1 MRGRTLAYLRTA
13 GDSTA
18 TGPRRNPV
26 ADVGSARFGIER
38 VDRDHAH
45 RPDIG
50 NRAHR
55 TGAVLARACGDEL
68 DCVVAK
74 VGTGDDCPAL
84 DLGILAGGG
93 DPVDVGVDEWVEPYS
108 DVVDTLFGHGV
119 EATTLR
125 RWGGTVCAWM

>member
-1 MRGRTLAYLRTA
+1 M
-13 GDSTA
+13 
-18 TGPRRNPV
+18 
-26 ADVGSARFGIER
+26 
-38 VDRDHAH
+38 
-45 RPDIG
+45 
-50 NRAHR
+50 
-55 TGAVLARACGDEL
+55 
-68 DCVVAK
+68 VAK
-74 VGTGDDCPAL
+74 VGTGDDGPAL